1 MPGKRAPEPSNSESY
16 LDGQL
21 PTAMPGMV
29 DERFA
34 RTVIYV
40 CAHSPEGAMGI
51 VVNKPAA
58 DLSMPDLLVQLD
70 IIPSTDAIRLP
81 QQVGRMHVLM
91 GGPVETSRGFV
102 LHTPDFFIDQSTLPI
117 DEGICL
123 TATIDILRAIAKG
136 EGPQKAVL
144 ALGYAGWSAGQLENE
159 IQANGWLHCPADPEL
174 IFHAALDLKYERCL
188 RKIGIDPAML
198 SSEAGHA

>member
-1 MPGKRAPEPSNSESY
+1 MLTSHTIPAPDGGY

-21 PTAMPGMV
+21 LVAMPGMT

-40 CAHSPEGAMGI
+40 CAHSAEGAMGI
-51 VVNKPAA
+51 VVNRSAA
-58 DLSMPDLLVQLD
+58 DLSFPDLLVQLE
-70 IIPSTDAIRLP
+70 IIPEADSILLP
-81 QQVGRMHVLM
+81 QRVGHMPVLM

-117 DEGICL
+117 DDGICL
-123 TATIDILRAIAKG
+123 TATVDILRAIAKG
-136 EGPQKAVL
+136 EGPESAVL
-144 ALGYAGWSAGQLENE
+144 ALGYAGWSAGQLETE
-159 IQANGWLHCPADPEL
+159 IQANGWLNCPADPSL
-174 IFHAALDLKYERCL
+174 IFETAVDSKYDLALRRL
-188 RKIGIDPAML
+188 GIDPAML